1 MKKLLK
7 ILKWLAIIVALLA
20 LAAWTFMNFHPVFGG
35 KPDEGSLKRIQASKA
50 YNRALGKFENQKPTP
65 LITSNYS

>member
-35 KPDEGSLKRIQASKA
+35 KPDEGSLKRIPAPPTACSQAVRWHDK
-50 YNRALGKFENQKPTP
+50 
-65 LITSNYS
+65 